1 MARQVK
7 GSLFVD
13 YVRMVKSRA
22 DVDWRPHL
30 DPEDLA
36 YLQQRIDPGA
46 WYPMATFERLGLAIL
61 KVIAGGDVETARA
74 WGRRSVEPLAAM
86 QPGLLVEN
94 DPRESLMRFQVFRR
108 TFFDFEAATVT
119 VLHDTEVRLR
129 IAYGMSPLAEEAASN
144 QTMGFFERL
153 VELAGGLAVT
163 ARFAEESWR
172 GEKATTLVV
181 SWNLPARPAQGGA
194 RGSGKRS

>member
-1 MARQVK
+1 MSRQVK

-13 YVRMVKSRA
+13 YVRMMKART
-22 DVDWRPHL
+22 DVDWSRHL
-30 DPEDLA
+30 EPEDLP

-61 KVIAGGDVETARA
+61 KVIAGGDVQAARA
-74 WGRRSVEPLAAM
+74 WGRSSVEPLAAL
-86 QPGLLVEN
+86 QPGLLVEK
-94 DPRESLMRFQVFRR
+94 DPRESLMRFQVYRR
-108 TFFDFEAATVT
+108 TFFDFEAAIVT

-129 IAYGMSPLAEEAASN
+129 IAYGMSPLAEEAASC
-144 QTMGFFERL
+144 QAMGFFERL

-172 GEKATTLVV
+172 GAATTTLVL
-181 SWNLPARPAQGGA
+181 SWKLPPPSGA
-194 RGSGKRS
+194 PRRG

>member
-1 MARQVK
+1 MSRQVK

-13 YVRMVKSRA
+13 YVRMVKARA
-22 DVDWRPHL
+22 DVDWRAHLAPDDLPHL
-30 DPEDLA
+30 E
-36 YLQQRIDPGA
+36 QRIEPGA

-61 KVIAGGDVETARA
+61 KAIAGGDVQAARA
-74 WGRRSVEPLAAM
+74 WGRRSVEPLATM
-86 QPGLLVEN
+86 QPGLLVEK
-94 DPRESLMRFQVFRR
+94 DPRESLMRFQVYRR

-129 IAYGMSPLAEEAASN
+129 IAYGMSPLAEEAASY
-144 QTMGFFERL
+144 QAMGFFERL

-172 GEKATTLVV
+172 GAATTTLVLN
-181 SWNLPARPAQGGA
+181 WKLPTPSGA
-194 RGSGKRS
+194 PRRG